1 MNLAAR
7 CPQDV
12 RPDVRVLCGHLTI
25 VITRPNHTCE
35 MDQSGDLVSRQAET
49 LVTEALTALPP
60 ARRIAGDLA
69 TVTLFRAC

>member
-1 MNLAAR
+1 
-7 CPQDV
+7 
-12 RPDVRVLCGHLTI
+12 
-25 VITRPNHTCE
+25 
-35 MDQSGDLVSRQAET
+35 MDQSSDLVSRQAET